1 MINVYKMFS
10 KRDFSWKH
18 PIENIKCIFKML
30 KWSRQRARNGYCDY
44 DLGDVYAWFA
54 ELMPRMIRELK
65 ENYTGHPMDNDLY
78 NECYDAHR
86 DELDMSREEF
96 LALTPHIDDKYFEWC
111 AARWKEKLE
120 EMAVA
125 FDDLEKCIFE
135 GDYDNRDEL
144 KEKALGLFSKY
155 YFYLWF

>member
-10 KRDFSWKH
+10 RDFPWNH
-18 PIENIKCIFKML
+18 PVRNIKRIFKSFR
-30 KWSRQRARNGYCDY
+30 WSRQRAKYGYCDY
-44 DLGDVYAWFA
+44 DLGDVDAWFA

-125 FDDLEKCIFE
+125 FDDLNKVIFE
-135 GDYDNRDEL
+135 WEDDNWDEL

>member
-1 MINVYKMFS
+1 MINVYKIFS
-10 KRDFSWKH
+10 KLDFSWKH
-18 PIENIKCIFKML
+18 PIRNIKYIFKSFQ
-30 KWSRQRARNGYCDY
+30 WSRQRARNGFCDY
-44 DLGDVYAWFA
+44 DVVDVYAWFA
-54 ELMPRMIRELK
+54 EIMPRMIRELK
-65 ENYTGHPMDNDLY
+65 ENYTGPPMDNGLY
-78 NECYDAHR
+78 NECYDVHA

-125 FDDLEKCIFE
+125 FDNLEKCIFE

>member
-1 MINVYKMFS
+1 MNVFDMFE
-10 KRDFSWKH
+10 FSWKH
-18 PIENIKCIFKML
+18 PIRSIKYFFKAL
-30 KWSRQRARNGYCDY
+30 KWSRQRAKNGFCDY
-44 DLGDVYAWFA
+44 DVGDVHAWFA
-54 ELMPRMIRELK
+54 RVMSKMIRDLK
-65 ENYTGHPMDNDLY
+65 ENFIGHPEDLDLY
-78 NECYDAHR
+78 NECYDVYA
-86 DELDMSREEF
+86 DELGMSREEF

-135 GDYDNRDEL
+135 GDYETLDAL

-155 YFYLWF
+155 YFNLWY

>member
-1 MINVYKMFS
+1 MNVF
-10 KRDFSWKH
+10 DLVEFSWKR
-18 PIENIKCIFKML
+18 PIKSIKYFFKAL
-30 KWSRQRARNGYCDY
+30 KWSRQRAKNGFCDY

-65 ENYTGHPMDNDLY
+65 ENYTGHPQDIDLY
-78 NECYDAHR
+78 NECYDVHA

-125 FDDLEKCIFE
+125 FDDLNKVIFE
-135 GDYDNRDEL
+135 WEDDNWDEL

>member
-1 MINVYKMFS
+1 MINVYKMFGR
-10 KRDFSWKH
+10 RDFSWKH

-30 KWSRQRARNGYCDY
+30 KWSRQRARNGYCVY
-44 DLGDVYAWFA
+44 DVGDIDAWFA

-78 NECYDAHR
+78 NECYDAHA

-111 AARWKEKLE
+111 QARWKEKLE

-125 FDDLEKCIFE
+125 FDDLEECIFE

-155 YFYLWF
+155 YFNLWY

>member
-1 MINVYKMFS
+1 MNVFDMFE
-10 KRDFSWKH
+10 FSWKR
-18 PIENIKCIFKML
+18 PIKSIKYFFKAL
-30 KWSRQRARNGYCDY
+30 KWSRQRAKYGYCDY

-65 ENYTGHPMDNDLY
+65 ENYTGHPMYNDLY
-78 NECYDAHR
+78 NECYDTHA

-125 FDDLEKCIFE
+125 FDDLNKVIFE
-135 GDYDNRDEL
+135 WEDDNRDEL

>member
-1 MINVYKMFS
+1 MINVYKIFS
-10 KRDFSWKH
+10 RAFSWKH
-18 PIENIKCIFKML
+18 PVRNIKRIFKSF
-30 KWSRQRARNGYCDY
+30 KWSRQRARNGYCAY
-44 DLGDVYAWFA
+44 DVGNIDVWFA

-65 ENYTGHPMDNDLY
+65 ENYTSHPMDNDLY
-78 NECYDAHR
+78 NECYDAHA

-96 LALTPHIDDKYFEWC
+96 MALTPHIDDKYFEWC
-111 AARWKEKLE
+111 QARWKEKLE

-135 GDYDNRDEL
+135 GDYETRDEL

-155 YFYLWF
+155 YFYLWY